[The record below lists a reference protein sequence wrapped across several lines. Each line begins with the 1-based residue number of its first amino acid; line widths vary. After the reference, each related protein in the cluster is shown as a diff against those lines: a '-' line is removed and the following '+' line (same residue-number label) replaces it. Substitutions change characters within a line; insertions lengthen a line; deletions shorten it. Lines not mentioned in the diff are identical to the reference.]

1 MRELYQQVVLDHNR
15 DPRNFRRLEP
25 ASHVAHGHN
34 PLCGDKIDVYLDI
47 DQGVVR
53 DVAFEGDGCAI
64 STASASIMTE
74 LLKGRPASQAQELFE
89 LFHRLV
95 SEGGVKVPPEFEQL
109 AVLAA
114 VRQFPSRVKCATL
127 PWHTLRA
134 ALCGETDA
142 TTEAKR

>member
-15 DPRNFRRLEP
+15 NPRNFRRLEP
-25 ASHVAHGHN
+25 ASHLSHGYN

-53 DVAFEGDGCAI
+53 GVAFEGDGCAI

-74 LLKGRPASQAQELFE
+74 LLQGRPVSEAEQLFE

-95 SEGGVKVPPEFEQL
+95 SEAGVEVPPEFEQL
-109 AVLAA
+109 AVLAG
-114 VRQFPSRVKCATL
+114 VRQFPSRIKCATL

-134 ALCGETDA
+134 ALRGDAAA